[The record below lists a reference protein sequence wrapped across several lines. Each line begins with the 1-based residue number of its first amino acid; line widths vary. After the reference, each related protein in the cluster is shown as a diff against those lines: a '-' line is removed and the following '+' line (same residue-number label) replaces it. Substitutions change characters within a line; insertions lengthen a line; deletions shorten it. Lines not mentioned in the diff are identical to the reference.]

1 MKKILTLLFAS
12 LILWG
17 CSSNSS
23 DGEGGMVSEDD
34 VQETLDAYMKHHKMD
49 DYQKLLEFSRAMEK
63 SGQTDSL
70 YVKVN
75 KTLEENMDECVLN
88 EKVLEDYLMEGHREG
103 FPVYLDKND
112 ELSVYVSGQYPLTV
126 RLYNAD
132 SQELLQT
139 NKKAKHVEYVFT
151 APYSAIYL
159 VEVEP
164 SKKQYA
170 TIALLKKVNELDR
183 LIHQKGVDVNIVE
196 GTKSDFRAF
205 LMTEVDMQ
213 NLFDEPRKFTLRGK
227 LKSMFSG
234 SSRAVVA
241 IQLPKGATE
250 LLYNLRISTSES
262 DKTTDGKFCE
272 NMNETYHQVKM
283 LGVPVYESNESRKI
297 GLLSQLLDDN
307 RPIREEDAYCNMYVF
322 ENSLQ
327 AKKFQD
333 GADVG
338 NLRYN
343 VDYSTLGTQ
352 SCNGR
357 IPVKGK
363 KTIYLGFENGRVR
376 YSNYLW
382 LEAVSAVF
390 KTGYYHAE
398 YSVIDR
404 IEKEKDKNKKENE
417 GED

>member
-139 NKKAKHVEYVFT
+139 NRKAKHVEYVFT

-338 NLRYN
+338 HLKYN

-404 IEKEKDKNKKENE
+404 IEKEKDKDKKENE

>member
-1 MKKILTLLFAS
+1 MRKTLAVLLAS
-12 LILWG
+12 LFLWG
-17 CSSNSS
+17 CSSTSYN
-23 DGEGGMVSEDD
+23 DKDQKVSEDN
-34 VQETLDAYMKHHKMD
+34 VRETIESYMEHHKMD
-49 DYQKLLEFSRAMEK
+49 DYQKLLEFSRAMEE

-70 YVKVN
+70 YRKVN
-75 KTLEENMDECVLN
+75 KILEDNMDDCVLN

-139 NKKAKHVEYVFT
+139 KMKTKHVEYVFT

-183 LIHQKGVDVNIVE
+183 LIHQKGVEVKIVE
-196 GTKSDFRAF
+196 GTKSDFRSF
-205 LMTEVDMQ
+205 LMTDVEMQ
-213 NLFDEPRKFTLRGK
+213 NLFEEPRKFTLRGK

-241 IQLPKGATE
+241 IQLPQGATE
-250 LLYNLRISTSES
+250 LLYSLRISTSES

-272 NMNETYHQVKM
+272 NMNESYRQVKM
-283 LGVPVYESNESRKI
+283 FGVPIYESNESEKKT
-297 GLLSQLLDDN
+297 GLLSKLLDDN
-307 RPIREEDAYCNMYVF
+307 RPLREEDAYCNMYVF
-322 ENSLQ
+322 ESSSQ

-333 GADVG
+333 GDAVE
-338 NLRYN
+338 NLKYN
-343 VDYSTLGTQ
+343 IDYSTLGTQ

-363 KTIYLGFENGRVR
+363 KTVYLGFENGRVR

-382 LEAVSAVF
+382 VEALSAVF
-390 KTGYYHAE
+390 KKGYYHAE

-404 IEKEKDKNKKENE
+404 IEKEKDNKEDE
-417 GED
+417 GEN